1 MDIRKLFSGIGVIID
16 DMLGDLEVNDKI
28 NEITSSLESA
38 HIPLVKYNALPDGNS
53 IEHLRN
59 ASFILL
65 DWQLY
70 RTLSYVDGQIITLKV
85 ADNVVATNNRN
96 NTVFVTRLLRETSV
110 PIFIFSNTTDVRD
123 NLIANGISGEEL
135 NKYPIFIK
143 EKQSLFNKDEQ
154 FVMFESIETWVKT
167 MPAVYVLKEWLSAFN
182 KAKESL
188 LLDFSQGSQY
198 WPGIIW
204 NSANADSVDESEE
217 VSSLMM
223 QNIASR
229 MTPVAFDSDLI
240 TNGDANPNKDVLLSV
255 LQAQRYMR
263 VDVNAMA
270 VVGDVY
276 VFEPDTID
284 KNGVHSNPEN
294 KGIAI
299 NIRPTCDC
307 VFRDDP
313 KKNIYLLYGRKLT
326 EGAQKDKYNVKYHK
340 FEELDVEAIV
350 GPIVDNSYY
359 SFRFKDIE
367 VVGFEQFRHLR
378 QGRVLEPFISHI
390 TERFSLYIQ
399 RHAMP
404 SLPEDA
410 VCVRQAGEK
419 PKDLQI
425 KNLQEENER
434 LNTVICNL
442 KENKAIIE
450 RSRKCLS
457 ISVKCKKHGRKKNK

>member
-16 DMLGDLEVNDKI
+16 DMLGDVEVNDKI
-28 NEITSSLESA
+28 NDITSSLESA
-38 HIPLVKYNALPDGNS
+38 HIPLVKYKALPDGNS
-53 IEHLRN
+53 IDHLRN

-70 RTLSYVDGQIITLKV
+70 RTLRYVDGEIVTLKV
-85 ADNVVATNNRN
+85 ADDVITSNNRH
-96 NTVFVTRLLRETSV
+96 NTAFVTRLLKETSV

-123 NLIANGISGEEL
+123 NLIENGISEDQL
-135 NKYPIFIK
+135 NKSPVFIK
-143 EKQSLFNKDEQ
+143 GKQDLFNEDGK
-154 FVMFESIETWVKT
+154 FVLLEALETWVKS

-188 LLDFSQGSQY
+188 LLDLSHGSQY

-229 MTPVAFDSDLI
+229 MTPVAFDSDII
-240 TNGDANPNKDVLLSV
+240 TRGDANPNKDVLLSV

-263 VDVNAMA
+263 VDANAMA

-284 KNGVHSNPEN
+284 ENGLHSNPEN
-294 KGIAI
+294 KEIAI

-313 KKNIYLLYGRKLT
+313 KKSIYLLYGRKLT
-326 EGAQKDKYNVKYHK
+326 EGAQKEKFNVKYHK
-340 FEELDVEAIV
+340 FEELDVEAII

-367 VVGFEQFRHLR
+367 VVEFDIFKHLR

-390 TERFSLYIQ
+390 TERYSLYIQ

-410 VCVRQAGEK
+410 VCVRQVGEK
-419 PKDLQI
+419 QKDLQI
-425 KNLQEENER
+425 KNLQEENEQ
-434 LNTVICNL
+434 LKTSICNL
-442 KENKAIIE
+442 KENKAMFE
-450 RSRKCLS
+450 HHRKSLK
-457 ISVKCKKHGRKKNK
+457 IRVKYNGRKKRR